1 MAVGPGADVLVL
13 DDRAAPAAGPLPW
26 RFFTDGVMG
35 GLSRGRVSLEAVD
48 GRPAM
53 CLQGRVSLENNGGFL
68 QMALEVP
75 AAAAAAD
82 PGWSAVE
89 LDLRGNGRRY
99 GVHLRT
105 DALTLPWQSYRA
117 AVDAPPRWQ
126 RVRLPFTSFVPY
138 RTSAPFEA
146 GALRR
151 IGVLA
156 IGEAF
161 DAQVCVGRVA
171 LVR

>member
-1 MAVGPGADVLVL
+1 VLVL

-35 GLSRGRVSLEAVD
+35 GVSRGRLSLEAVD
-48 GRPAM
+48 GRPAV

-68 QMALEVP
+68 QMALDVP
-75 AAAAAAD
+75 AATAD

-89 LDLRGNGRRY
+89 LDLHGNARRY
-99 GVHLRT
+99 GIHLRT
-105 DALTLPWQSYRA
+105 AALTLPWQSYRA
-117 AVDAPPRWQ
+117 AIDAPPRWQ
-126 RVRLPFTSFVPY
+126 RVRLPFTAFVPY
-138 RTSAPFEA
+138 RTSAPLEA

-161 DAQVCVGRVA
+161 DARVCVGRLA

>member
-1 MAVGPGADVLVL
+1 ML

-35 GLSRGRVSLEAVD
+35 GLSQGRLSLEAVD
-48 GRPAM
+48 GRPAV

-75 AAAAAAD
+75 PAAAAAD

-99 GVHLRT
+99 GIHLRT
-105 DALTLPWQSYRA
+105 TALALPWQSYRA
-117 AVDAPPRWQ
+117 AVDALPRWQ
-126 RVRLPFTSFVPY
+126 RVRLPFTAFTPY
-138 RTSAPFEA
+138 RTSAPFDA